1 MTSGPDQLQRAKVM
15 IDVGRFPDAIALLA
29 PVIAAEPDNDVAW
42 SLLAQAQ
49 IGADKPAAAL
59 AAASRAGQLSP
70 DAAWPHRLRSVAQR
84 QTGRSHA
91 AVDSAFEACKR
102 EPHDWVNHLV
112 LAQAALG
119 AAGYIGPGGM
129 SSLAI
134 AAQASAHARAL
145 APNEAAAHY
154 VSGQVSRAEG
164 DDQAALG
171 YFERTL
177 ALDPEHSRALNELGR
192 IRLRR
197 GDSGA
202 AARHFVQAARIAPA
216 EAVYGQNVEIAVAAA
231 ERSVRKLVRWVIYGS
246 WLLIVIAP
254 AASRASLAGEIA
266 VFAAVGVAVAVVA
279 AVWRYQLRRM
289 PDQAR
294 PLFQGRSML
303 LALGVALGALVL
315 GVSAIEF
322 LPGGMQ
328 GYWYLILF
336 MLAARFAAFKI
347 LSDGARKR
355 YEQVTG
361 GKAPA
366 RVGRA

>member
-1 MTSGPDQLQRAKVM
+1 VTSGPDQLQRAKVM
-15 IDVGRFPDAIALLA
+15 IDVGRFPDAITLLA
-29 PVIAAEPDNDVAW
+29 PVIAAEPDNGVAW

-59 AAASRAGQLSP
+59 AAANRAGELSP
-70 DAAWPHRLRSVAQR
+70 DTAWPHRLRSVAQR

-134 AAQASAHARAL
+134 AAQASGHARAL
-145 APNEAAAHY
+145 APNEASAHY
-154 VSGQVSRAEG
+154 VSGQVSRAGG
-164 DDQAALG
+164 DDQAALA

-202 AARHFVQAARIAPA
+202 AAKHFVQA

-246 WLLIVIAP
+246 WLLIVVAP
-254 AASRASLAGEIA
+254 AASQSLAGRIA
-266 VFAAVGVAVAVVA
+266 VLAAVGVAVAVVA
-279 AVWRYQLRRM
+279 VVWRYQLRRM
-289 PDQAR
+289 PGPAR

-328 GYWYLILF
+328 GYWYLIVF

-366 RVGRA
+366 RVRRA

>member
-1 MTSGPDQLQRAKVM
+1 VTGAPDQLQRAKVM

-29 PVIAAEPDNDVAW
+29 PVIAADPDNGVAW

-59 AAASRAGQLSP
+59 AAANRAGQLSP
-70 DAAWPHRLRSVAQR
+70 DTAWPHRLRSVAQR

-119 AAGYIGPGGM
+119 AAGYIGPGGT

-145 APNEAAAHY
+145 GPNEAAAHY

-202 AARHFVQAARIAPA
+202 AAKHFVQAARIAPA
-216 EAVYGQNVEIAVAAA
+216 ETVYGHNVEIAVAAA

-246 WLLIVIAP
+246 WLLIVVAP
-254 AASRASLAGEIA
+254 AASQSLAGQIA
-266 VFAAVGVAVAVVA
+266 VLAAVGVAVAVVA
-279 AVWRYQLRRM
+279 VVWRYQLRRM

-315 GVSAIEF
+315 AVSAIEF
-322 LPGGMQ
+322 LPGGSQ
-328 GYWYLILF
+328 DYWYLILF

-361 GKAPA
+361 AKAPA
-366 RVGRA
+366 RVRRA